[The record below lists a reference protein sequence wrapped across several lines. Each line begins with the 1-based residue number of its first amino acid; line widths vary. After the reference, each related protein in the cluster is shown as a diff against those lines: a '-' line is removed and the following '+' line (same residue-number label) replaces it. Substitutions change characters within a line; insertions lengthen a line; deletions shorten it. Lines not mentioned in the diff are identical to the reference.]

1 MKSVQIS
8 LRSYRVLLKLSAS
21 LPSTTF
27 STGVYK
33 VPIFQQQRPR
43 VDHYASLSY
52 IMMTWGK
59 ELPTVRI
66 ILEDGTLAK
75 KGFLFSF
82 RNYDGD
88 EDNRLYLEA
97 ITDEAY
103 LKFLTEGAFGLDVKS
118 QFHGETHSELYL
130 PLSVASASLV
140 CYSRDDFEYTT
151 RIKASR
157 SLPEGYCCP
166 FRPRYCHCHAFRR
179 GQKKHKQRLL
189 PAIA

>member
-82 RNYDGD
+82 RNYDGPPKRKVPAKRVDACTRSTKKTNTWKGD
-88 EDNRLYLEA
+88 E
-97 ITDEAY
+97 
-103 LKFLTEGAFGLDVKS
+103 F
-118 QFHGETHSELYL
+118 
-130 PLSVASASLV
+130 
-140 CYSRDDFEYTT
+140 
-151 RIKASR
+151 IK
-157 SLPEGYCCP
+157 GN
-166 FRPRYCHCHAFRR
+166 
-179 GQKKHKQRLL
+179 
-189 PAIA
+189 

>member
-52 IMMTWGK
+52 IMMTWGM

-103 LKFLTEGAFGLDVKS
+103 LKFLTEGAFGLS
-118 QFHGETHSELYL
+118 
-130 PLSVASASLV
+130 LS
-140 CYSRDDFEYTT
+140 
-151 RIKASR
+151 
-157 SLPEGYCCP
+157 
-166 FRPRYCHCHAFRR
+166 
-179 GQKKHKQRLL
+179 
-189 PAIA
+189 PAIAQRQAALLTPTSLLLRPVYIGRIFLTVNCKQGHATSKALQVSQQGLLSKAAPNETKKIIKKKTF